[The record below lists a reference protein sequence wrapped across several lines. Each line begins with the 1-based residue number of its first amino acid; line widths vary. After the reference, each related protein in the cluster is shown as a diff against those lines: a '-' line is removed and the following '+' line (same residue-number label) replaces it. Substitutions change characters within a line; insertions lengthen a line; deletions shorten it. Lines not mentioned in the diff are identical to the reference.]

1 METWKVEPQ
10 IRQDEQLYFQKPGYT
25 LTEETL
31 TLLEHTQH
39 DAYVPCLSSD
49 PPHTH
54 PMGFVYL
61 VSSSLLGSQR
71 TWNTS

>member
-31 TLLEHTQH
+31 TLPEHTQH
-39 DAYVPCLSSD
+39 DAYVPYLSSD
-49 PPHTH
+49 PPPH

-71 TWNTS
+71 KRNTS